1 MLHEMGGETLDR
13 RHPTTPTSIH
23 AQTVA
28 AMTLIGTYLKSC
40 RELSRF
46 CSQNGWIDGDSL
58 RFTIIME
65 IGNEVIV
72 DIEFEEL
79 LMVNS
84 GDLVSR
90 VTCRG
95 QMHLFT
101 DQYGH
106 VIRSEAL

>member
-1 MLHEMGGETLDR
+1 
-13 RHPTTPTSIH
+13 
-23 AQTVA
+23 
-28 AMTLIGTYLKSC
+28 MTLIGSYLKSC

-46 CSQNGWIDGDSL
+46 CSRNGWIDGESL

-72 DIEFEEL
+72 DIEFDEL
-79 LMVNS
+79 LMSNHGS
-84 GDLVSR
+84 QADR
-90 VTCRG
+90 ITCHG

-106 VIRSEAL
+106 VIRAEIL